1 MSDQLKWMN
10 QHMVLLKYR
19 TIGELVTSGGYKL
32 PPKYADTVQNDLF
45 VADFIKQL
53 VDAGAVRPAVNVLAY
68 AIHRRAGVWWGLCC
82 MRDLAEE
89 LKEGIR
95 RQAEQERK
103 ARQEQENAA
112 AAQAEEAKEK
122 AEKEAALEKEAE
134 ERRKKLKQDAAAGLA
149 KLQEVKSKFTD
160 EQKKIYAEVMQKVD
174 AECVKVTGMPLQD
187 FIQAMVSKDTG
198 VPPKPEAAPK
208 APPPKPEAASK
219 APQKAD
225 GGDQE
230 LPPEMRQALKEKA
243 LTAVNSWVE
252 APTAEHSVQAE
263 KIAAL
268 IDDEPEGML
277 ARTAFWSFGNLSVAE
292 PDGTNVPVPPGLAGN
307 GLRTALLMAML
318 TEGGTCSPAERAEK
332 YLAIGSEVVCGK
344 NNWTVP
350 GGSAAG
356 AATAAA
362 PESPEMTYRKWK

>member
-53 VDAGAVRPAVNVLAY
+53 VDAGAVRQAINVLAY
-68 AIHRRAGVWWGLCC
+68 GIHRRAGVWWGLCC

-89 LKEGIR
+89 LKEGTL
-95 RQAEQERK
+95 RQAEQEKK
-103 ARQEQENAA
+103 AREEQEKAA
-112 AAQAEEAKEK
+112 AAQAEEAKKK

-134 ERRKKLKQDAAAGLA
+134 ERWKKLEKEAAATMA

-160 EQKKIYAEVMQKVD
+160 EQKKIYADVMQKVD
-174 AECVKVTGMPLQD
+174 DECVKVTGMPLQD
-187 FIQAMVSKDTG
+187 FIRSMAGKETE

-208 APPPKPEAASK
+208 APPPKPEAAPK
-219 APQKAD
+219 APQEAD
-225 GGDQE
+225 DGDQE

-243 LTAVNSWVE
+243 LAAVNSWVMD
-252 APTAEHSVQAE
+252 PTAEHSVQAE
-263 KIAAL
+263 KIAEL
-268 IDDEPEGML
+268 ISDEPEGML

-318 TEGGTCSPAERAEK
+318 TEGGTRSPAERAEK

-350 GGSAAG
+350 GAAAE
-356 AATAAA
+356 AAPSAA